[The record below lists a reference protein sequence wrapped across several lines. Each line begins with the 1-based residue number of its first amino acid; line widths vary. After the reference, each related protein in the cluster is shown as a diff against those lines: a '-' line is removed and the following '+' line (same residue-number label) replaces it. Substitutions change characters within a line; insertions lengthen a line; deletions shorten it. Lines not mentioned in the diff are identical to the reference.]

1 MHILIEDPASLDA
14 FVKRVAPQT
23 HMPAT
28 RLKSAIA
35 KGFGFNHVGGL
46 ESALRPPIV
55 HPAKLCTSSEGAK
68 AETTFQFDVAQDC
81 LSRFDVDSEDELCV
95 EHFEQNEDSLC
106 ERVDDL
112 VNEPE
117 LQQSIRLLQDAGLTT
132 TVYLLRDLAL
142 LSKSHAYLKDL
153 V

>member
-1 MHILIEDPASLDA
+1 MHILIEDPASLNA

-23 HMPAT
+23 NLPAT

-35 KGFGFNHVGGL
+35 RAFDFNHVGGL
-46 ESALRPPIV
+46 ESALKPLQER
-55 HPAKLCTSSEGAK
+55 KSEQEQPFAD
-68 AETTFQFDVAQDC
+68 ETLLKEIDIEQEC
-81 LSRFDVDSEDELCV
+81 LSRFDVQSEDELCV
-95 EHFEQNEDSLC
+95 DHFEQSEDSLC
-106 ERVDDL
+106 ERVADL

-117 LQQSIRLLQDAGLTT
+117 LQQAIRLLQNAGLTT

-142 LSKSHAYLKDL
+142 LSKSHEYLKDL